1 MIVIQRVSLFYGEH
15 FSRRKR
21 SRFAVLLR
29 VVVDADFLHH
39 VRVIGSVQAVCKYLL
54 TDGAR
59 LPAP

>member
-1 MIVIQRVSLFYGEH
+1 MIVIQRVSLFYGTFQQKEEI
-15 FSRRKR
+15 SVARCVVASCGRR
-21 SRFAVLLR
+21 
-29 VVVDADFLHH
+29 FLHH